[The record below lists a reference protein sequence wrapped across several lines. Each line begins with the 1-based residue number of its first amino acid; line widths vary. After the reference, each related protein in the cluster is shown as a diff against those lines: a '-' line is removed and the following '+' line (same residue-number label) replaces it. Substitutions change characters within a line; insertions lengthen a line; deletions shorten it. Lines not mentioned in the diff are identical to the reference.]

1 MRVLSAK
8 GNNVL
13 PENPQ
18 QSVKI
23 GSFSWERGVEP
34 VANPAR
40 KHVTIHP
47 AITEIAEIIGH
58 ELDDGISPITYF
70 VCRRIKHFHLVCV
83 APTALSAFANHLTNS
98 SMDNLS
104 VFFLAEGEQSGDD
117 VVTRLVTFIR
127 AAKQTLAFAI
137 YDMRFSDPLRAQLA
151 AALRDRAEAGV
162 EIRFCYDADKPPQ
175 PDLAAGQDPAPA
187 GTGAFVQS
195 LGYPWRR
202 IAGMKLMHSKFV
214 VRDGQA
220 VWTGSANMTDD
231 AFTSMENNIV
241 EIDAQPLGGYYAQ
254 NFEQLWEKQNFEH
267 TGDIHTESVQLTFSN
282 QSANVRVMFS
292 PGCGLEI
299 DSEIARRVR
308 AAQRRVRICSL
319 LINSGTLISEL
330 GKLLRGGHADS
341 SRYSDASAAA
351 GRGRVAIDGIY
362 DRTQM
367 AEVYRQW
374 QEVPQNRWKIDA
386 LTEIIARAGLVG
398 KNSTPYTPT
407 GRHDFMHNKVLVI
420 DDTVITGSYNFS
432 RSAQFNAENILFI
445 ESTPLAETYSA
456 YIDHLKQKYGP

>member
-1 MRVLSAK
+1 
-8 GNNVL
+8 
-13 PENPQ
+13 
-18 QSVKI
+18 
-23 GSFSWERGVEP
+23 
-34 VANPAR
+34 
-40 KHVTIHP
+40 
-47 AITEIAEIIGH
+47 
-58 ELDDGISPITYF
+58 
-70 VCRRIKHFHLVCV
+70 
-83 APTALSAFANHLTNS
+83 
-98 SMDNLS
+98 MDNLS

-117 VVTRLVTFIR
+117 VMTRLVTFIR

-151 AALRDRAEAGV
+151 AALRDRAEAGL
-162 EIRFCYDADKPPQ
+162 EIRICYDADKPPQ

-231 AFTSMENNIV
+231 AFTLMENNIV
-241 EIDAQPLGGYYAQ
+241 EIDSQPLASYYAR

-267 TGDIHTESVQLTFSN
+267 TGDIHTEPVRLTFSN
-282 QSANVRVMFS
+282 QSANARVMFS

-299 DSEIARRVR
+299 DSEVARRVR
-308 AAQRRVRICSL
+308 SAQRRVRICSL
-319 LINSGTLISEL
+319 LINSGTLISEV
-330 GKLLRGGHADS
+330 GNVLR
-341 SRYSDASAAA
+341 
-351 GRGRVAIDGIY
+351 RGNVSVDGIY

-367 AEVYRQW
+367 EEVYRQW
-374 QEVPQNRWKIDA
+374 QGVPQNHWKVPA
-386 LTEIIARAGLVG
+386 LQEIITRAGLIG
-398 KNSTPYTPT
+398 KKSTPYTPT
-407 GRHDFMHNKVLVI
+407 SVHDFMHNKVLVI

-445 ESTPLAETYSA
+445 ESAALAEAYSA
-456 YIDHLKQKYGP
+456 YIDHLVEKYRPEGN